1 VTDLLALLAA
11 YGSASCTPSA
21 GGRAG
26 TEPNE
31 CTADAREQC
40 KAFPCIDLREA
51 DNHHHP
57 MWLNSPG
64 NAGVMYYREDGS
76 GAAGRDWTCTCSD
89 CNGLVGVWSCP
100 GFYGTTITV
109 TEDCKCSRL
118 FSDFSVS
125 KKRCRCRR

>member
-1 VTDLLALLAA
+1 MTDLLALLAA

-76 GAAGRDWTCTCSD
+76 GAA
-89 CNGLVGVWSCP
+89 
-100 GFYGTTITV
+100 
-109 TEDCKCSRL
+109 
-118 FSDFSVS
+118 
-125 KKRCRCRR
+125 RRVVEAALARRSADNISAVVVDLRACVNVNADAGADGWGCA